1 MTTTRRPPP
10 VPHNRG
16 FTLVELVVAMT
27 ASVVVV
33 AFVALFISS
42 PVQGFTDQS
51 RRARLVDAADT
62 ALRRMSR
69 DVRRALPNSIRTTTN
84 GNVVALELIGTI
96 DGGRYRVQPPGTMDQ
111 ILDFTTADGA
121 FNIIGPLTQIT
132 KPFSSTS
139 AYLSIYNVGLPGADA
154 YELANVI
161 TPPGT
166 QIDIATDAFAGEDR
180 VTLAPAFQFA
190 FGSPIN
196 RIYLV
201 EGPVSYLCDT
211 ATATLRRYSGYGI
224 RQSHAAVD
232 SSAELLGAGATA
244 TLMADRVTSCA
255 FTYAPGTA
263 ERAGLISMALTIA
276 DLGETITLL
285 AQTHVDNVP

>member
-1 MTTTRRPPP
+1 MAPRTQ
-10 VPHNRG
+10 G
-16 FTLVELVVAMT
+16 FTLVELVVGMAV
-27 ASVVVV
+27 SVVVV

-42 PVQGFTDQS
+42 PVQGFADQS
-51 RRARLVDAADT
+51 RRAKLVDAADT

-84 GNVVALELIGTI
+84 GNVVALELLGTI
-96 DGGRYRVQPPGTMDQ
+96 DGGRYRVQPPGTVDQ
-111 ILDFTTADGA
+111 ILDFAVADTA
-121 FNIIGPLTQIT
+121 FNVIGPLTQIT

-139 AYLSIYNVGLPGADA
+139 SYLSIYNVGLPGADA

-166 QIDIATDAFAGEDR
+166 QINIAADALAGEDR
-180 VTLAPAFQFA
+180 VTLAPAFRFA
-190 FGSPIN
+190 LASPIN

-211 ATATLRRYSGYGI
+211 ASATLRRYSGYTI
-224 RQSHAAVD
+224 AASQAARD
-232 SSAELLGAGATA
+232 SNAELLAANA
-244 TLMADRVTSCA
+244 SVTLMADRVTGCA

-263 ERAGLISMALTIA
+263 ERTSRSSASSRAAIAQSSARSATEVMIS
-276 DLGETITLL
+276 
-285 AQTHVDNVP
+285 THR